1 MSLKASTA
9 VTGARVAS
17 RRPTVAPRATVM
29 SVVADASE
37 ERVRLHNLTPL
48 KGSRPR
54 KLRIGRGYGAGQ
66 GGSCGDGYVILGRD
80 SHRSRARSRSI
91 CDLSQPVIRRRAVR
105 GARRVLVAALFRRL
119 TDERRSLSRANTVCA
134 VKKLA
139 QGRACAPAS
148 KAVKRRCID
157 ASRSSRASPAAWAP
171 VDRSL

>member
-66 GGSCGDGYVILGRD
+66 GGSCGDGYAILGRD
-80 SHRSRARSRSI
+80 SHRSRALSIDLRPLSTSYSTPSGSWRSARI
-91 CDLSQPVIRRRAVR
+91 GR
-105 GARRVLVAALFRRL
+105 GPLP
-119 TDERRSLSRANTVCA
+119 D
-134 VKKLA
+134 
-139 QGRACAPAS
+139 
-148 KAVKRRCID
+148 ID
-157 ASRSSRASPAAWAP
+157 
-171 VDRSL
+171 

>member
-29 SVVADASE
+29 SVVADVSE

-80 SHRSRARSRSI
+80 SHRSRALSIDLRPLSTSYSTPSGSWRSARI
-91 CDLSQPVIRRRAVR
+91 GR
-105 GARRVLVAALFRRL
+105 GPLP
-119 TDERRSLSRANTVCA
+119 D
-134 VKKLA
+134 
-139 QGRACAPAS
+139 
-148 KAVKRRCID
+148 ID
-157 ASRSSRASPAAWAP
+157 
-171 VDRSL
+171 